1 MGPVRWA
8 LRLERSGTSHVQTCA
23 LCVLVTPLGS
33 FTHPVSRGPACCPA
47 LGACSWPWGGHRPV
61 GSWPPAEALKP
72 LQTEASGALRPQA

>member
-47 LGACSWPWGGHRPV
+47 LGACS
-61 GSWPPAEALKP
+61 
-72 LQTEASGALRPQA
+72 